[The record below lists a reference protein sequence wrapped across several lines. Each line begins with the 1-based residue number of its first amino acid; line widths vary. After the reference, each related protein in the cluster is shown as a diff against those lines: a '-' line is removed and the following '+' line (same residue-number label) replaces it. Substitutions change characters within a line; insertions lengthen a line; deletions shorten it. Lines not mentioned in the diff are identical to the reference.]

1 MSWTGDQLV
10 GDLADAIKRFHILL
24 PGWWFSVGLCHVSAD
39 ATVAPDSA
47 GADRDLLEMRFFDQ
61 GFSADIMP
69 PATMAKSLI
78 KATVMG
84 MLARDA
90 YREHGTEQAAIAA
103 IEALGIVYEP
113 RVPPPPFNPSLPQDE

>member
-1 MSWTGDQLV
+1 MSWNGDIFV
-10 GDLADAIKRFHILL
+10 GDLTEAIRRFHILL

-39 ATVAPDSA
+39 ATVAPDRA
-47 GADRDLLEMRFFDQ
+47 GCDADLLKMRFFDS

-78 KATVMG
+78 QATIMG

-90 YREHGTEQAAIAA
+90 YREHGTEQSAIEAV
-103 IEALGIVYEP
+103 EALGIKYEP
-113 RVPPPPFNPSLPQDE
+113 RTHGEKAR